1 MRQVLLPYGRL
12 GWAGVL
18 AAAGSSILRVAVLPL
33 FIAPVLDDVI
43 AAGNLAALPRI
54 LLLTGLAVAASSLL
68 LLLQDGLLA
77 RSGARLIANRRR
89 AVYERL
95 LGRRPGSLSGTS
107 GGLAGRIVSDLREVE
122 TYHQYGIG
130 TLVAESFAVVGI
142 LAVLLWRAPIPTLVL
157 LALSVPVA
165 LILAVLGRR
174 LRQQATRTQEGT
186 EDVAAHLQ
194 EGLKHHAVAR
204 VFRAERFLLERFR
217 RPNERTRDAAERRGW
232 LAALQTPAAQVAVFA
247 ALGFLVWLLAQ
258 QAAAGRLTVGQVVE
272 YIALVSLLATPAQI
286 LPRGYAMLRQAEAAA
301 RRMATLEAQPAQPL
315 ARPAT
320 ETGEVENEHGLVLD
334 GLSVGYDNQP
344 VLSGIDVT
352 LPERGLVTVQGESG
366 AGKSTLLATLLG
378 ILPPLAGSVR
388 LNGQPVTDP
397 TEVFGWV
404 PQSLDLMR
412 GSLRDNLTMGRH
424 VDDHDVRAA
433 LADAGMA
440 SAVAALEDGLD
451 HTLDEDGSGL
461 SGGQRQ
467 RLSIARALLTHPAVL
482 LLDEPTANLDAASEA
497 EVNATLV
504 REAER
509 RLVVAVAHRD
519 TLAQQADVTL
529 AVEDGTLVRTAG

>member
-1 MRQVLLPYGRL
+1 VRSVLLPYGRL

-18 AAAGSSILRVAVLPL
+18 AAAGSSVLRVAVLPL
-33 FIAPVLDDVI
+33 FVAPVLDNVI

-54 LLLTGLAVAASSLL
+54 LLLSGLAVGASSLL

-77 RSGARLIANRRR
+77 RSGARLIASRRR

-130 TLVAESFAVVGI
+130 TLVAESVAVVGI
-142 LAVLLWRAPIPTLVL
+142 LGVLLWRAPLPTLVL

-165 LILAVLGRR
+165 LLLTVLGRR
-174 LRQQATRTQEGT
+174 LRHQATRTQEGT

-217 RPNERTRDAAERRGW
+217 RPNERTRAAAERRGW

-258 QAAAGRLTVGQVVE
+258 QAAAGRLSVGQVVE

-301 RRMATLEAQPAQPL
+301 RRMATLEAKPPQALAQPATDG
-315 ARPAT
+315 A
-320 ETGEVENEHGLVLD
+320 EVPQEDGLTLD
-334 GLSVGYDNQP
+334 GLSVGYDGQA
-344 VLSGIDVT
+344 VLSGIDVA
-352 LPERGLVTVQGESG
+352 LPARGLVTIRGESG

-388 LNGQPVTDP
+388 LNGRPVTDP
-397 TEVFGWV
+397 TTVFGWV

-412 GSLRDNLTMGRH
+412 GSLRENLTLGRQ
-424 VDDHDVRAA
+424 VDDRLVHAA
-433 LADAGMA
+433 LADTGMTQ
-440 SAVAALEDGLD
+440 AVEALHDGLD
-451 HTLDEDGSGL
+451 HTLSEDGSGL

-467 RLSIARALLTHPAVL
+467 RLSIARALLTDPAVL

-497 EVNATLV
+497 EVNATLT
-504 REAER
+504 REAKR
-509 RLVVAVAHRD
+509 RLVIAVAHRD
-519 TLAQQADVTL
+519 GLAHNADVTL
-529 AVEDGTLVRTAG
+529 AVHDGTLVTTEA

>member
-1 MRQVLLPYGRL
+1 MRSVLLPYGRL

-18 AAAGSSILRVAVLPL
+18 AAAGSSVLRVAVLPL
-33 FIAPVLDDVI
+33 FVAPVLDDVI

-54 LLLTGLAVAASSLL
+54 LLLSGLAVAASSLL

-77 RSGARLIANRRR
+77 RSGARLIAIRRR

-95 LGRRPGSLSGTS
+95 LGRRPGSLTGTS

-130 TLVAESFAVVGI
+130 TLVAESVAVVGI
-142 LAVLLWRAPIPTLVL
+142 LAVLLWRAPGPTLVL
-157 LALSVPVA
+157 LALSVPIA
-165 LILAVLGRR
+165 LLLTVLGRR

-194 EGLKHHAVAR
+194 EGLRHHAVAR

-217 RPNERTRDAAERRGW
+217 KPNERTREAAERRGW

-258 QAAAGRLTVGQVVE
+258 QAAAGRLSVGQVVE

-301 RRMATLEAQPAQPL
+301 RRMATLEAQPPQPL
-315 ARPAT
+315 AKPTTDTT
-320 ETGEVENEHGLVLD
+320 EIPQEDGLTLD
-334 GLSVGYDNQP
+334 ALSVGYDGQA
-344 VLSGIDVT
+344 VLSDIHVEM
-352 LPERGLVTVQGESG
+352 PASGLVTVRGESG

-378 ILPPLAGSVR
+378 ILPPISGSVR
-388 LNGQPVTDP
+388 FHGQPVTDP
-397 TEVFGWV
+397 TAVFGWV

-412 GSLRDNLTMGRH
+412 GTLRENLTMGH
-424 VDDHDVRAA
+424 EVDDRVIHAA
-433 LADAGMA
+433 LADTGM
-440 SAVAALEDGLD
+440 SEAVAALGDGLN
-451 HTLDEDGSGL
+451 HTLSEDGSGL

-467 RLSIARALLTHPAVL
+467 RLSIARALLTDPAVL

-497 EVNATLV
+497 EVHATLV
-504 REAER
+504 REAGR
-509 RLVVAVAHRD
+509 RLVIAVAHRD
-519 TLAQQADVTL
+519 GLTQHATISL
-529 AVEDGTLVRTAG
+529 AVEGGTLVKTSG